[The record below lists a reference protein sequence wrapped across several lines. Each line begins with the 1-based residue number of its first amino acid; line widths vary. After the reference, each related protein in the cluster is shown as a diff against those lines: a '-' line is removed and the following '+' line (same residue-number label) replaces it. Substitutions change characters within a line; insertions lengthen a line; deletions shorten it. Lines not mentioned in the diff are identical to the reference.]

1 MVHVVVAGLLS
12 ILSQAGNSNLVTN
25 PSFEGDTHG
34 WFPIW
39 SRQAGTATEKIEVG
53 RTSASHSVHITQS
66 DTQDWAVSQSDQ
78 IHVQPR
84 QIYELSGW
92 IKQEGG
98 SSELS
103 LVARDASGN
112 TIDWALGRV
121 SPTQSGWQFLKHR
134 CAIPSGC
141 QTVQFRIVGA
151 GVGNVWLESPSLTRQ
166 NDLPTVVPKT
176 LLLTGG
182 KLKVAASTDGTL
194 TTTTESGHSWKYR
207 AWSNNLAVR
216 SLITKGPRHAEWEV
230 TDVQDDRDLRV
241 SVDVDPVLSEAVLSV
256 QCLKESPG
264 TPSSFNP
271 IGIPGTLETRTG
283 QALVLPMNEGIRFPV
298 EDKTLS
304 GWSLVTYGGHGLC
317 MPWTGA
323 YETTSGAGT
332 MEIIE
337 TPNDADVL
345 LSEEGGPLTFQPRWE
360 ATRQKFGYARKLRL
374 IYFKQGGYVA
384 MAKRYRAYAK
394 QHGLF
399 KTLAAKRSENPNVD
413 RLIGAVNIWNWDMN
427 KVALCQEM
435 KSMGFEHVLWSGDGN
450 ASEIGEIAKMGYLPG
465 RYDIYQDIWDP
476 KHSLAWQY
484 TEGWPQDLVLEP
496 SGDWMKG
503 WAHPDKHADGTIT
516 WYQGG
521 VISSGA
527 GLVKAKKKIP
537 EDLAKIPYQARFID
551 TTTASPFRED
561 YTPLHP
567 LSRGDDRANKMAL
580 LDFCSKDM
588 KLVVGTE
595 TGIDPSVP
603 YVHYYEGMMSLG
615 PFRLPDA
622 GTFMM
627 EYRKPTPEFLKY
639 QVGPDYRLPL
649 WELVYH
655 DCTVAQWYW
664 GDSSNKAP
672 EVWDQRDLLN
682 ILYGTAPLL
691 MFDKDRW
698 NRDKAR
704 MLQTYQNVC
713 RWTRKV
719 GYDEM
724 VSHSDLTSDHLV
736 QQTTW
741 SSGRKVTVNFGP
753 KPFNGIAPMSFAFGG
768 AKN

>member
-1 MVHVVVAGLLS
+1 
-12 ILSQAGNSNLVTN
+12 
-25 PSFEGDTHG
+25 
-34 WFPIW
+34 
-39 SRQAGTATEKIEVG
+39 
-53 RTSASHSVHITQS
+53 
-66 DTQDWAVSQSDQ
+66 
-78 IHVQPR
+78 
-84 QIYELSGW
+84 
-92 IKQEGG
+92 
-98 SSELS
+98 
-103 LVARDASGN
+103 
-112 TIDWALGRV
+112 
-121 SPTQSGWQFLKHR
+121 
-134 CAIPSGC
+134 
-141 QTVQFRIVGA
+141 
-151 GVGNVWLESPSLTRQ
+151 
-166 NDLPTVVPKT
+166 
-176 LLLTGG
+176 
-182 KLKVAASTDGTL
+182 
-194 TTTTESGHSWKYR
+194 
-207 AWSNNLAVR
+207 
-216 SLITKGPRHAEWEV
+216 
-230 TDVQDDRDLRV
+230 
-241 SVDVDPVLSEAVLSV
+241 
-256 QCLKESPG
+256 
-264 TPSSFNP
+264 
-271 IGIPGTLETRTG
+271 
-283 QALVLPMNEGIRFPV
+283 
-298 EDKTLS
+298 
-304 GWSLVTYGGHGLC
+304 
-317 MPWTGA
+317 
-323 YETTSGAGT
+323 

-527 GLVKAKKKIP
+527 GLVKAKKKSP

-561 YTPLHP
+561 YNPLHP

-627 EYRKPTPEFLKY
+627 E
-639 QVGPDYRLPL
+639 
-649 WELVYH
+649 
-655 DCTVAQWYW
+655 C
-664 GDSSNKAP
+664 
-672 EVWDQRDLLN
+672 
-682 ILYGTAPLL
+682 
-691 MFDKDRW
+691 
-698 NRDKAR
+698 
-704 MLQTYQNVC
+704 
-713 RWTRKV
+713 
-719 GYDEM
+719 
-724 VSHSDLTSDHLV
+724 
-736 QQTTW
+736 
-741 SSGRKVTVNFGP
+741 
-753 KPFNGIAPMSFAFGG
+753 GIREIC
-768 AKN
+768 